1 MKLSQKMVAAAV
13 AASAAFV
20 VVAPANAEDVTT
32 EPTTTQT
39 AVDKQ
44 KAQAELTSQQLDNA
58 KKGVETANGI
68 LDGLGK
74 ISDLLGFNASA
85 TAEAEADC

>member
-32 EPTTTQT
+32 VPS

-58 KKGVETANGI
+58 KKGVDTANSI

-74 ISDLLGFNASA
+74 ISDLLGFNAA
-85 TAEAEADC
+85 AGAEGGAPADC